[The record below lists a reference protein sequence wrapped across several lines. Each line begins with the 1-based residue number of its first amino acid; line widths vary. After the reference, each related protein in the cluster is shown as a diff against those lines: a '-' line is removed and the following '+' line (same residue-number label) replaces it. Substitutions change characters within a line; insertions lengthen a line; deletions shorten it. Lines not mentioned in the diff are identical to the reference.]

1 MGWEKEVEIEEFLE
15 EDGRILDTLIM
26 KHDFEMGIVGCYNI
40 EDVGEVGG
48 VANEFEN
55 GCKFFSLKTVNV
67 VNGDN
72 NWAIDMLE
80 GISNVIVK
88 LLKGFIV

>member
-55 GCKFFSLKTVNV
+55 GC
-67 VNGDN
+67 
-72 NWAIDMLE
+72 
-80 GISNVIVK
+80 
-88 LLKGFIV
+88 